1 MLLKSN
7 IKCVL
12 VFAFLLNV
20 AASLGQTLSNK
31 VEFFKYISN
40 LNELPEG
47 FEFIDC
53 KHNYNE
59 ENVICE
65 KSDLFCDM
73 SLKESLYLKAIND
86 EDYERGFIRRRI
98 LGYIVGKDSSVV
110 IVTVLRY
117 DEKPNDST
125 WYYLTNNP
133 ILLLYNKYGTK
144 VADYSLRKEVCL
156 KYPNFTISNSRFIVN
171 YTCID
176 TTIMEGYDENGNELD
191 GVKVRLENSSD
202 YECISFDSAGFK
214 IKYRDSVMVKFH
226 ENYTETPFKDDLT
239 FGEIVYPSG
248 SKFKGLL
255 TRGFLP
261 SDELIGEFTSIS
273 GKITKGRFCRDT
285 ILCEYPKIYLGKL
298 FIGEF
303 PLRGHPYPEITIE
316 ELLNNQ
322 LTCKDCNILSFEI
335 FYCLDKKQCHDF
347 KFNGPGYLRNPELIE
362 SIQKVKSGTR
372 IYLFTKFKSNRS
384 ITDEYHTYILK
395 VKTSKKVN

>member
-7 IKCVL
+7 IKCLL
-12 VFAFLLNV
+12 VFALLLNV
-20 AASLGQTLSNK
+20 AASLGQTPINNEA
-31 VEFFKYISN
+31 EFFKYISN
-40 LNELPEG
+40 LNKLQDG

-53 KHNYNE
+53 KHSYND
-59 ENVICE
+59 NNIICE
-65 KSDLFCDM
+65 KSDLLYDM

-86 EDYERGFIRRRI
+86 EDYENGFIRRRI

-110 IVTVLRY
+110 LVTVLRY
-117 DEKPNDST
+117 DEEPNDST
-125 WYYLTNNP
+125 YYYSTNNP

-144 VADYSLRKEVCL
+144 LADYSLKKTECL
-156 KYPNFTISNSRFIVN
+156 RYPNFTISNSRFIVN

-176 TTIMEGYDENGNELD
+176 TTIMEGYDEDGNELD
-191 GVKVRLENSSD
+191 GTKVRLKNSSA

-214 IKYRDSVMVKFH
+214 IKYRDSTMVKFH
-226 ENYTETPFKDDLT
+226 KNYTETPFKSDLT
-239 FGEIVYPSG
+239 FGEIIYPSG
-248 SKFKGLL
+248 SVFKGLL
-255 TRGFLP
+255 TRGLLP
-261 SDELIGEFTSIS
+261 SDELIGEFTSIG
-273 GKITKGRFCRDT
+273 GKITKGRFCGDT

-335 FYCLDKKQCHDF
+335 FYCVDKKQCHDF
-347 KFNGPGYLRNPELIE
+347 MFNGPGYLRKPELIE

-372 IYLFTKFKSNRS
+372 IYLSIKFKSNRS
-384 ITDEYHTYILK
+384 ITHEYHTYILK
-395 VKTSKKVN
+395 VKKTN